1 MDGITRKPSDLTLDS
16 IVVDK
21 QMSSEKKDA
30 LEAIG
35 ERIESSKEK
44 ENTNLLQA
52 ELKNAMLKIEGLENV
67 VDKKVA
73 DILAAVTSL
82 AEKVDESNS
91 HSVVAI
97 SDEMNDNPFLDD
109 DPLLGFRNN
118 NEE

>member
-1 MDGITRKPSDLTLDS
+1 
-16 IVVDK
+16 
-21 QMSSEKKDA
+21 MSSEKKDA

-44 ENTNLLQA
+44 ESTNLLQA

-97 SDEMNDNPFLDD
+97 SDEMDDNPFLDD
-109 DPLLGFRNN
+109 DPLFGFRNN